1 MKKVFTFD
9 LQSEKLFGVSGRTR
23 RKREERMND
32 PTTSP
37 NSRRYGIHT
46 VGYRKIMGLEK
57 GISGCLHSKKIPP
70 YRVALYITVV
80 NFFVTS

>member
-32 PTTSP
+32 PFERP
-37 NSRRYGIHT
+37 
-46 VGYRKIMGLEK
+46 L
-57 GISGCLHSKKIPP
+57 LH
-70 YRVALYITVV
+70 R
-80 NFFVTS
+80 